1 LQYFLAVAAKQGKPQ
16 ADDKAD
22 DSGKEDELPAGKQIR
37 KYLGKFNQLVQL
49 EFQQKLLHSFVFLV
63 GKADG
68 CRSHAEFPLE
78 NCL

>member
-1 LQYFLAVAAKQGKPQ
+1 MQYFLAVAAKQGKPQ

-37 KYLGKFNQLVQL
+37 KYLDKPNPACPIGVPTEIENFF
-49 EFQQKLLHSFVFLV
+49 EFLV
-63 GKADG
+63 GKSDG
-68 CRSHAEFPLE
+68 CRIHAEFPLE